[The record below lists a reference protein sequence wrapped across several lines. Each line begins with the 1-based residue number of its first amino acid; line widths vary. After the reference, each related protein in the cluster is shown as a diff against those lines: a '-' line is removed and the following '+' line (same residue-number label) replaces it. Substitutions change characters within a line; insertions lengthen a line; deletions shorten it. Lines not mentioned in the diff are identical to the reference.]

1 MYQLHWIT
9 DHLATGHAPMS
20 YEDLDFIREQGIR
33 AIVNLC
39 GEFCDLHQIEE
50 GSGFEVYYLPVVDE
64 CAPDLEAM
72 EKALDWM
79 DESIYL
85 DKKVLVHC
93 RLGHGR
99 TGTFIAAYLL
109 RRGFDFKLAEKT
121 MKGRNAK
128 PATYE
133 QRSFLKQ
140 YGKQAGPLQT
150 VPPKIDNRP
159 AMDVAPLLQVYEQ
172 LIARLDAAI
181 AAQEDENCCGRNDNH
196 CCRSPFDL
204 LLIESI
210 HLSQAINRN
219 LKQNQRQDV
228 IDHAFD
234 LARRLKEL
242 HHRQPGLTT
251 DALAANFPE
260 ESLQCPLLQE
270 GQCLVFA
277 ARPPRCRYWGEVL
290 GETQTQEVVQAVA
303 DLSRQAYLTLT
314 GRTPPVDDLRFS
326 SADTISGKFVQLY
339 FQALTGKNGHQG
351 A

>member
-20 YEDLDFIREQGIR
+20 YEDLDSIRDQGIR

-50 GSGFEVYYLPVVDE
+50 GSGFEVYYLPVIDE

-72 EKALDWM
+72 EKALDWL

-85 DKKVLVHC
+85 NKKVLVHC

-121 MKGRNAK
+121 MKGRNAN

-133 QRSFLKQ
+133 QRKFLKQ

-150 VPPKIDNRP
+150 APPKIDNRP
-159 AMDVAPLLQVYEQ
+159 STDVAPLLVAYAQLLVRYEEGRVQ
-172 LIARLDAAI
+172 GEEANGCG
-181 AAQEDENCCGRNDNH
+181 QNNHSCCQ
-196 CCRSPFDL
+196 SPFDL
-204 LLIESI
+204 HLIESM
-210 HLSQAINRN
+210 HLSQVVNRTLSHTQRQEVINR
-219 LKQNQRQDV
+219 
-228 IDHAFD
+228 AFD
-234 LARRLKEL
+234 LARHIKEL
-242 HHRQPGLTT
+242 HHQVPGLST
-251 DALAANFPE
+251 DALAARFPDE
-260 ESLQCPLLQE
+260 KLTCPLLEE

-277 ARPPRCRYWGEVL
+277 ERPMRCRFWRQDAQWNVGDIE
-290 GETQTQEVVQAVA
+290 QEIVALSAQAFQV
-303 DLSRQAYLTLT
+303 LT
-314 GRTPPVDDLRFS
+314 GSKAPVEDLRFS

-339 FQALTGKNGHQG
+339 FQAMTGKSRE
-351 A
+351 